1 MIKPILT
8 STILTLAILTLSGC
22 VTTEWV
28 AKTTTPERGGI
39 VKYPVGSI
47 IPAVDR
53 SRAKDAAEEIE
64 YYCKTSQAR
73 IVNDVILAEGQYRT
87 NYRYVNFLCG
97 S

>member
-8 STILTLAILTLSGC
+8 SAILTLAILTLSGC

-28 AKTTTPERGGI
+28 AKTTVPERGGI
-39 VKYPVGSI
+39 VKYPVGSVI
-47 IPAVDR
+47 KAVDQ

-64 YYCKTSQAR
+64 YYCKTDKAR
-73 IVNDVILAEGQYRT
+73 ILSDAILIEGQYRT
-87 NYRYVNFLCG
+87 SYRYVNFLCG